1 MAYAFPQQATPLSE
15 GTHGIA
21 TFKHPNVGTLR
32 LRTNPN
38 EFGWTYTLNKRIDN
52 TYGGRVVQ
60 LLGTKIDD
68 FTLKADSG
76 GGRWEYTNLV
86 AKFMRDCI
94 IAQRHNGGT
103 PVTFEYTTRGWK
115 LNCYIVNVPFQDA
128 IEEVK
133 REFSI
138 QMKVEE
144 DISGVMSKN
153 TLDAEL
159 SRLQDGMNYKRGQY
173 NDPRYNPG
181 SPDFEQGLDQTALVE
196 NVVNSI
202 GQAGGIL
209 GQFSNTLNFLPNGVG
224 GTGQSFSLGNLINPV
239 NG

>member
-1 MAYAFPQQATPLSE
+1 MAGYSFPQQATPLSE

-21 TFKHPNVGTLR
+21 TFKHPDVGPLR

-38 EFGWTYTLNKRIDN
+38 EFGWTYTINKRIDN

-60 LLGTKIDD
+60 LLGAKIDD

-76 GGRWEYTNLV
+76 GGRWEYKNKV
-86 AKFMRDCI
+86 SKYMRDCI
-94 IAQRHNGGT
+94 IAQRNNGGT

-115 LNCYIVNVPFQDA
+115 LNCYIVNVPFEDS
-128 IEEVK
+128 IEDVK

-138 QMKVEE
+138 TMKVQE

-159 SRLQDGMNYKRGQY
+159 SRLQDGVNYKRGQY
-173 NDPRYNPG
+173 NDPRYNPDA
-181 SPDFEQGLDQTALVE
+181 PDFEQGLDQTDLVK
-196 NVVNSI
+196 NVVNSV
-202 GQAGGIL
+202 
-209 GQFSNTLNFLPNGVG
+209 GQFGDILSGLSGAPNFLPNGLSG
-224 GTGQSFSLGNLINPV
+224 SSSIIGNLVNNPT
-239 NG
+239 GR